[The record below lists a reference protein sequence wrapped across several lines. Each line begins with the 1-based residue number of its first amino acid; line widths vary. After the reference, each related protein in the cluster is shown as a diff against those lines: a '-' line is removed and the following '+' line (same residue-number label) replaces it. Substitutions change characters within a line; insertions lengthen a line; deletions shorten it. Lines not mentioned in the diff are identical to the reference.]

1 MKITENYFEKYISK
15 ENLERLVNPKTVPL
29 FLDKIKQEY
38 QDLIACV
45 VNDEKISFKKLYDD
59 VAVVCAKINSL
70 KIPSQTN
77 IGVICNNNYNF
88 VKTVLGIMASGAVAV
103 LLPVGLDEKSIYGC
117 TLKYDLQCLF
127 YENELE
133 QQVELT
139 KKSLLNVLFIKI
151 ETYNLQAIKFN
162 YNITPKDRACI
173 VLTGGTTGRS
183 KGAILSHLAV
193 MQGMLNGTYGITDVF
208 YQRYYSIM
216 PLTHVF
222 GLIRNLFTSLYT
234 GSTIYFCLDKRNMF
248 KEIKQVQPTILV
260 LVPALAEIF
269 LNLCKRFGLDVLG
282 GALKVIICG
291 GANVP
296 PYLITEFPKY
306 GVSLLPGYGLT
317 ETANLVSGNAE
328 GVNKPLSVGHFYPG
342 QEVKIVDGELWLKG
356 DNLFEAYYNEPEENR
371 KAFVDGWFR
380 TGDLVRIDDDG
391 DLYIIGRMKEII
403 VLHNGENVYPAY
415 IETKINSLEIVQD
428 SLVTLVSNKYGNEIL
443 CCEVILRQ
451 AVINDLKISNVEQYL
466 QDEIAKIN
474 QTLYDY
480 EQVKKI
486 IIRTTDF
493 DRSPSMKIIR
503 PKGKV

>member
-1 MKITENYFEKYISK
+1 MKITQNYFEKYISK
-15 ENLERLVNPKTVPL
+15 ESLDRLVNPKTVPL

-38 QDLIACV
+38 QDLVACV

-59 VAVVCAKINSL
+59 VSVVCAKINSL
-70 KIPSQTN
+70 MLPSQTN
-77 IGVICNNNYNF
+77 IGVFCNNNYNF

-117 TLKYDLQCLF
+117 TVKYDLQCVF
-127 YENELE
+127 YENELA
-133 QQVELT
+133 QQIDFT
-139 KKSLLNVLFIKI
+139 KERLLNVLFINI
-151 ETYNLQAIKFN
+151 ETYNLKEAKFN

-193 MQGMLNGTYGITDVF
+193 MQGMLNGTYGIADVF

-269 LNLCKRFGLDVLG
+269 LNLCKQFGLGVLG

-291 GANVP
+291 GASVP
-296 PYLITEFPKY
+296 PYLITEYPKY

-328 GVNKPLSVGHFYPG
+328 GLKKPLSVGQFYPD

-356 DNLFEAYYNEPEENR
+356 DNLFEAYYNEPEENK

-380 TGDLVRIDDDG
+380 TGDLVKIDDDG
-391 DLYIIGRMKEII
+391 YLYIVGRMKEII

-428 SLVTLVSNKYGNEIL
+428 SLVTLVSNEYGNEIL

-451 AVINDLKISNVEQYL
+451 TVINNLKISNVEQYL
-466 QDEIAKIN
+466 QDEIANIN

-480 EQVKKI
+480 EQIKKI